1 MRLSFDGGR
10 IDERGV
16 AVDAG
21 LNARRSRE
29 AFGLSIAE
37 FLSDSRKA
45 VQCVTLK
52 AAVGAEFSFRL
63 RAASIPGCVSLVSD
77 AEERARDG
85 L

>member
-21 LNARRSRE
+21 LNARRSGE

-45 VQCVTLK
+45 VQCVTRVAGLDP
-52 AAVGAEFSFRL
+52 AARSTRFLLPVRTRRGIL
-63 RAASIPGCVSLVSD
+63 RTRRV
-77 AEERARDG
+77 
-85 L
+85 

>member
-21 LNARRSRE
+21 LNARRSGE

-37 FLSDSRKA
+37 FLSDLRQA
-45 VQCVTLK
+45 VPC
-52 AAVGAEFSFRL
+52 R
-63 RAASIPGCVSLVSD
+63 
-77 AEERARDG
+77 
-85 L
+85 

>member
-21 LNARRSRE
+21 LNARRSGE

-45 VQCVTLK
+45 VQCVTRVAGLDQ
-52 AAVGAEFSFRL
+52 R
-63 RAASIPGCVSLVSD
+63 RAPPASSSP
-77 AEERARDG
+77 
-85 L
+85 